1 MEIGER
7 ITSMELET
15 GEEMQEVGLRPQT
28 LDDYIGQQ
36 TVTDN
41 LKVFIEAAK
50 RRGEPLDHLLFYG
63 PPGLGKTTLAGII
76 ANELGVNIRITSG
89 PAIEKPGD
97 LAALLTNLNEGE
109 CCSSTKSIA

>member
-15 GEEMQEVGLRPQT
+15 GEEMQEAGLRPQT

-50 RRGEPLDHLLFYG
+50 RRGEPLD
-63 PPGLGKTTLAGII
+63 
-76 ANELGVNIRITSG
+76 R
-89 PAIEKPGD
+89 
-97 LAALLTNLNEGE
+97 
-109 CCSSTKSIA
+109 KSVV